1 MPEKPNQHNS
11 VDVIYLEADS
21 EITEAIDKLKSARGR
36 EVRIAVPGRST
47 MLQSA
52 VNLKLLKKTAHNG
65 GKKLVLI
72 SSDRA
77 TLSLAAGLGLLV
89 AKNVKAEALL
99 PSSAMAPPQ
108 SSHEPVV
115 IDQAAEET
123 KNSRSSSSSSRS
135 SSRSKNSS
143 SDDTDNNYIDL
154 SEDGSSDSDIQK
166 ASAGHSK
173 KSKQSPKIPNFM
185 GLNKK
190 ISITVAAFAVF
201 IMLMLA
207 YVFLPTAKVT
217 LLAKAQKTP
226 VNVEFTLDSTV
237 RKSDYSQGLVAAN
250 QLTVTKDLSAQYT
263 ATGKKDV
270 GTKATGSISVKNC
283 DDTSTHSVPANT
295 VMTSNGK
302 TFTTNSAI
310 VVPAG
315 SAGGGIVNCSAT
327 VNVAVT
333 ATQSGDTYNV
343 SNASF
348 SVAGQP
354 SKVTGT
360 GSTSG
365 GTTKIAVVVTQAD
378 IDKAQKEMIDSASQ
392 NAKQDVESKAG
403 SDERFFPETFT
414 SSVSGLTTSAPVD
427 SESSGGTV
435 SAKVKYSELS
445 ANNTDLDNLFTEQI
459 KTQIPGSNQLYQS
472 GWKDA
477 KYSAKPSSSEKAEV
491 KAVGNAFYGQA
502 IDIKQ
507 VARDLSGKA
516 KKDATDV
523 VTPKYPQVT
532 GVQVESNPALAPNI
546 PFFANRITVEI
557 KVNTD

>member
-1 MPEKPNQHNS
+1 MPEKPNQHNP

-36 EVRIAVPGRST
+36 EVRIAVPARST

-52 VNLKLLKKTAHNG
+52 VNLKLLKKTAQKS

-99 PSSAMAPPQ
+99 PSSAMAPPA

-115 IDQAAEET
+115 IDQAREEARQ
-123 KNSRSSSSSSRS
+123 SRGSSSSSSSSRS
-135 SSRSKNSS
+135 SSKSS
-143 SDDTDNNYIDL
+143 SNNDNDKNYIDL
-154 SEDGSSDSDIQK
+154 SEDSQSDSDIQK

-190 ISITVAAFAVF
+190 ISIIVAVFAAF
-201 IMLMLA
+201 IMLVLA

-237 RKSDYSQGLVAAN
+237 KESDFRQGLVAAN

-270 GTKATGSISVKNC
+270 GTKATGSVKISNA
-283 DDTSTHSVPANT
+283 TSSNAVSLPAGAT
-295 VMTSNGK
+295 LTASGK
-302 TFTTNSAI
+302 TFSLNQGVT
-310 VVPAG
+310 VPGATV
-315 SAGGGIVNCSAT
+315 SGGIVPGTINT
-327 VNVAVT
+327 QIT
-333 ATQSGDTYNV
+333 ATQNGDSYNLSGAT
-343 SNASF
+343 F
-348 SVAGQP
+348 SVSSGGPVLTA
-354 SKVTGT
+354 T
-360 GSTSG
+360 GSTSD

-392 NAKQDVESKAG
+392 NAKQDVESKSG

-414 SSVSGLTTSAPVD
+414 STVSGLTASAPVD

-445 ANNTDLDNLFTEQI
+445 ASNTDLDKLFTEQI

-491 KAVGNAFYGQA
+491 KAISNAFYGQA

-507 VARDLSGKA
+507 VAKDLSGKA

-532 GVQVESNPALAPNI
+532 GVQVESSPALSPNI

>member
-1 MPEKPNQHNS
+1 MPEKPNHHNP

-36 EVRIAVPGRST
+36 EVRIAVPARST

-52 VNLKLLKKTAHNG
+52 VNLKLLKKTAQKS

-89 AKNVKAEALL
+89 AKNVKAKALL
-99 PSSAMAPPQ
+99 PSSAMAPPH

-115 IDQAAEET
+115 IDQAREEAGQ
-123 KNSRSSSSSSRS
+123 SRGSSASSSSSRS
-135 SSRSKNSS
+135 SSKFSS
-143 SDDTDNNYIDL
+143 NNDNDNNYIDL
-154 SEDGSSDSDIQK
+154 SEDSQSDSDIQK
-166 ASAGHSK
+166 ANAGRSK

-190 ISITVAAFAVF
+190 ISIIVAVFAAF
-201 IMLMLA
+201 IMLVLA

-237 RKSDYSQGLVAAN
+237 KKSDFSQGLVAAN

-270 GTKATGSISVKNC
+270 GTKATGSVKISNA
-283 DDTSTHSVPANT
+283 TSSNPVSLPAGAT
-295 VMTSNGK
+295 LTASGK
-302 TFTTNSAI
+302 TFSLNQGVT
-310 VVPAG
+310 VPGATV
-315 SAGGGIVNCSAT
+315 SGGIVPGTINT
-327 VNVAVT
+327 QIT
-333 ATQSGDTYNV
+333 ATQNGDSYNLSGAT
-343 SNASF
+343 F
-348 SVAGQP
+348 SVSSGGPLLTA
-354 SKVTGT
+354 T
-360 GSTSG
+360 GSTSD

-392 NAKQDVESKAG
+392 NAKQDVESKSS

-414 SSVSGLTTSAPVD
+414 STVSGLTASAPVD

-445 ANNTDLDNLFTEQI
+445 ANNTDLDKLFTEQI

-491 KAVGNAFYGQA
+491 KAISNAFYGQA

-507 VARDLSGKA
+507 VARDLSSKA
-516 KKDATDV
+516 KKDATDI

-532 GVQVESNPALAPNI
+532 GVQVESSPALAPNI

>member
-1 MPEKPNQHNS
+1 MPEKPNQHNP

-36 EVRIAVPGRST
+36 EVRIAVPARST

-52 VNLKLLKKTAHNG
+52 VNLKLLKKTAQKS

-89 AKNVKAEALL
+89 AKNVKAEALM
-99 PSSAMAPPQ
+99 PSSAMAPPA

-115 IDQAAEET
+115 IDQAREEAGQ
-123 KNSRSSSSSSRS
+123 SRGSSSSSSSSRS
-135 SSRSKNSS
+135 SSKSS
-143 SDDTDNNYIDL
+143 SNNDNDNNYIDL
-154 SEDGSSDSDIQK
+154 SEDSQSDSDIQK
-166 ASAGHSK
+166 ANAGHSK

-190 ISITVAAFAVF
+190 ISIIVAVFAAF
-201 IMLMLA
+201 IMLVLA

-237 RKSDYSQGLVAAN
+237 KESDFSQGLVAAN

-270 GTKATGSISVKNC
+270 GTKATGSVKISNA
-283 DDTSTHSVPANT
+283 TSSNAVSLPAGAT
-295 VMTSNGK
+295 LTASGK
-302 TFTTNSAI
+302 TFSLNQGVT
-310 VVPAG
+310 VPGATV
-315 SAGGGIVNCSAT
+315 SGGIVPGTINT
-327 VNVAVT
+327 QIT
-333 ATQSGDTYNV
+333 ATQNGDSYNLSGAT
-343 SNASF
+343 F
-348 SVAGQP
+348 SVSSGGPVLTA
-354 SKVTGT
+354 T
-360 GSTSG
+360 GSTSD

-392 NAKQDVESKAG
+392 NAKQDVESKSG

-414 SSVSGLTTSAPVD
+414 STVSGLTASAPVD

-445 ANNTDLDNLFTEQI
+445 ASNTDLDKLFTEQI

-491 KAVGNAFYGQA
+491 KAISNAFYGQA
-502 IDIKQ
+502 IDTKQ

-516 KKDATDV
+516 KKDATDI

-532 GVQVESNPALAPNI
+532 GVQVESSPALAPNI

>member
-1 MPEKPNQHNS
+1 MPEKPNHHNP

-36 EVRIAVPGRST
+36 EVRIAVPARST

-52 VNLKLLKKTAHNG
+52 VNLKLLKKTAQKS

-99 PSSAMAPPQ
+99 PSSAMAPPH

-115 IDQAAEET
+115 IDQAREEAGQ
-123 KNSRSSSSSSRS
+123 SRGSSSSSSSSRS
-135 SSRSKNSS
+135 SSKSS
-143 SDDTDNNYIDL
+143 SNNDNDNNYIDL
-154 SEDGSSDSDIQK
+154 SEDSQSDSDIQK
-166 ASAGHSK
+166 ANAGHSK

-190 ISITVAAFAVF
+190 ISIIVAVFAAF
-201 IMLMLA
+201 IMLVLA

-237 RKSDYSQGLVAAN
+237 KESDFSQGLVAAN

-270 GTKATGSISVKNC
+270 GTKATGSVKISNA
-283 DDTSTHSVPANT
+283 TSSNPVSLPAGAT
-295 VMTSNGK
+295 LTASGK
-302 TFTTNSAI
+302 TFSLNQGVT
-310 VVPAG
+310 VPGATV
-315 SAGGGIVNCSAT
+315 SGGIVPGTINT
-327 VNVAVT
+327 QIT
-333 ATQSGDTYNV
+333 ATQNGDSYNLSGAT
-343 SNASF
+343 F
-348 SVAGQP
+348 SVSSGGPVLTA
-354 SKVTGT
+354 T
-360 GSTSG
+360 GSTSD

-392 NAKQDVESKAG
+392 NAKQDVESKSS

-414 SSVSGLTTSAPVD
+414 STVSGLTASAPVD

-445 ANNTDLDNLFTEQI
+445 ANNTDLDKLFTEQI

-491 KAVGNAFYGQA
+491 KAISNAFYGQA

-516 KKDATDV
+516 KKDATDI

-532 GVQVESNPALAPNI
+532 GVQVESSPALAPNI

>member
-1 MPEKPNQHNS
+1 MPEKPNHHNP

-21 EITEAIDKLKSARGR
+21 EITEAIDKLKSAQGR
-36 EVRIAVPGRST
+36 EVRIAVPARST

-52 VNLKLLKKTAHNG
+52 VNLKLLKKTAQKS

-99 PSSAMAPPQ
+99 PSSAMAPPT

-115 IDQAAEET
+115 IDQAREEAGQ
-123 KNSRSSSSSSRS
+123 SRGSSSSSSSSRS
-135 SSRSKNSS
+135 SSKSS
-143 SDDTDNNYIDL
+143 SNNDNDNNYIDL
-154 SEDGSSDSDIQK
+154 SEDSQSDSDIQK
-166 ASAGHSK
+166 ANAGHSK

-190 ISITVAAFAVF
+190 ISIIVAVFAAF
-201 IMLMLA
+201 IMLVLA

-237 RKSDYSQGLVAAN
+237 KESDFSQGLVAAN

-270 GTKATGSISVKNC
+270 GTKATGSVKISNA
-283 DDTSTHSVPANT
+283 TSSNPVSLPAGAT
-295 VMTSNGK
+295 LTASGK
-302 TFTTNSAI
+302 TFSLNQGVT
-310 VVPAG
+310 VPGATV
-315 SAGGGIVNCSAT
+315 SGGIVPGTINT
-327 VNVAVT
+327 QIT
-333 ATQSGDTYNV
+333 ATQNGDSYNLSGAT
-343 SNASF
+343 F
-348 SVAGQP
+348 SVSSGGPVLTA
-354 SKVTGT
+354 T
-360 GSTSG
+360 GSTSD

-392 NAKQDVESKAG
+392 NAKQDVESKSS

-414 SSVSGLTTSAPVD
+414 STVSGLTASAPVD

-445 ANNTDLDNLFTEQI
+445 ASNTDLDKLFTEQI

-491 KAVGNAFYGQA
+491 KAISNAFYGQA

-507 VARDLSGKA
+507 VAKDLSGKA

-532 GVQVESNPALAPNI
+532 GVQVESSPALAPNI

>member
-1 MPEKPNQHNS
+1 MPEKPNQHNP

-36 EVRIAVPGRST
+36 EVRIAVPARST

-52 VNLKLLKKTAHNG
+52 VNLKLLKKTAQKSE
-65 GKKLVLI
+65 KKLVLI

-99 PSSAMAPPQ
+99 PSSAVAPPR

-115 IDQAAEET
+115 IDQAREEAGQ
-123 KNSRSSSSSSRS
+123 SRGSSSSSSSSRS
-135 SSRSKNSS
+135 SSKSS
-143 SDDTDNNYIDL
+143 SNNDSNNNYIDL
-154 SEDGSSDSDIQK
+154 SEDSQSDSEIQK
-166 ASAGHSK
+166 ANAGHSK

-190 ISITVAAFAVF
+190 ISIIVAVFTAF
-201 IMLMLA
+201 IMLVLA

-226 VNVEFTLDSTV
+226 VNVEFTLESTV
-237 RKSDYSQGLVAAN
+237 KESDFSQGLVAAN

-270 GTKATGSISVKNC
+270 GTKATGSVKISNA
-283 DDTSTHSVPANT
+283 TSSNPVSLPAGAT
-295 VMTSNGK
+295 LTASGK
-302 TFTTNSAI
+302 TFSLNQAVT
-310 VVPAG
+310 VPGATV
-315 SAGGGIVNCSAT
+315 SGGIVPGTINT
-327 VNVAVT
+327 QIT
-333 ATQSGDTYNV
+333 ATQNGDSYNLSGAT
-343 SNASF
+343 F
-348 SVAGQP
+348 SVSSGGPLLTA
-354 SKVTGT
+354 T
-360 GSTSG
+360 GSTSD

-414 SSVSGLTTSAPVD
+414 STVSGLTTSAPVD

-445 ANNTDLDNLFTEQI
+445 ANNTDLDKLFTEQI

-491 KAVGNAFYGQA
+491 KAISNAFYGQA
-502 IDIKQ
+502 IDTKQ

-532 GVQVESNPALAPNI
+532 GVQVESSPALAPNI

>member
-1 MPEKPNQHNS
+1 MPEKPNHHNP

-36 EVRIAVPGRST
+36 EVRIAVPARST

-52 VNLKLLKKTAHNG
+52 VNLKLLKKTAQKS

-99 PSSAMAPPQ
+99 PSSAMAPPH

-115 IDQAAEET
+115 IDQAREEAGQ
-123 KNSRSSSSSSRS
+123 SRGSSSSSSSSRS
-135 SSRSKNSS
+135 SSKSS
-143 SDDTDNNYIDL
+143 SNNDNNYIDL
-154 SEDGSSDSDIQK
+154 SEDSQSDSDIQK
-166 ASAGHSK
+166 ANAGHSK

-190 ISITVAAFAVF
+190 ISIIVAVFAAF
-201 IMLMLA
+201 IMLVLA

-237 RKSDYSQGLVAAN
+237 KESDFSQGLVAAN

-270 GTKATGSISVKNC
+270 GTKATGSVKISNA
-283 DDTSTHSVPANT
+283 TSSNPVSLPAGAT
-295 VMTSNGK
+295 LTASGK
-302 TFTTNSAI
+302 TFSLNQGVT
-310 VVPAG
+310 VPGATV
-315 SAGGGIVNCSAT
+315 SGGIVPGTINT
-327 VNVAVT
+327 QIT
-333 ATQSGDTYNV
+333 ATQNGDSYNLSGAT
-343 SNASF
+343 F
-348 SVAGQP
+348 SVSSGGPVLTA
-354 SKVTGT
+354 T
-360 GSTSG
+360 GSTSD

-392 NAKQDVESKAG
+392 NAKQDVESKSS

-414 SSVSGLTTSAPVD
+414 STVSGLTASAPVD

-445 ANNTDLDNLFTEQI
+445 ASNTDLDKLFTEQI

-491 KAVGNAFYGQA
+491 KAISNAFYGQA

-516 KKDATDV
+516 KKDATDI

-532 GVQVESNPALAPNI
+532 GVQVESSPALAPNI

>member
-1 MPEKPNQHNS
+1 MPEKPNQHNP

-36 EVRIAVPGRST
+36 EVRIAVPARST

-52 VNLKLLKKTAHNG
+52 VNLKLLKKTTQKS

-99 PSSAMAPPQ
+99 PSSAVAPPR

-115 IDQAAEET
+115 IDQAREEAGQ
-123 KNSRSSSSSSRS
+123 SRGSSSSSSSSRS
-135 SSRSKNSS
+135 SSKSS
-143 SDDTDNNYIDL
+143 SNNDSNNNYIDL
-154 SEDGSSDSDIQK
+154 SEDSQSDSEIQK
-166 ASAGHSK
+166 ANAGHSK

-190 ISITVAAFAVF
+190 ISIIVAVFAAF
-201 IMLMLA
+201 IMLVLA

-237 RKSDYSQGLVAAN
+237 KESDFSQGLVAAN

-270 GTKATGSISVKNC
+270 GTKATGSVKISNA
-283 DDTSTHSVPANT
+283 TSSNPVSLPAGAT
-295 VMTSNGK
+295 LTASGK
-302 TFTTNSAI
+302 TFSLNQAVT
-310 VVPAG
+310 VPGATV
-315 SAGGGIVNCSAT
+315 SGGIVPGTINT
-327 VNVAVT
+327 QIT
-333 ATQSGDTYNV
+333 ATQNGDSYNLSGAT
-343 SNASF
+343 F
-348 SVAGQP
+348 SVSSGGPLLTA
-354 SKVTGT
+354 T
-360 GSTSG
+360 GSTSD

-414 SSVSGLTTSAPVD
+414 STVSGLTTSAPVD

-445 ANNTDLDNLFTEQI
+445 ANNTDLDKLFTEQI

-491 KAVGNAFYGQA
+491 KAISNAFYGQA
-502 IDIKQ
+502 IDTKQ

-532 GVQVESNPALAPNI
+532 GVQVESSPALAPNI

>member
-1 MPEKPNQHNS
+1 MPEKPNHHNP

-36 EVRIAVPGRST
+36 EVRIAVPARST

-52 VNLKLLKKTAHNG
+52 VNLKLLKKTAQKS

-89 AKNVKAEALL
+89 AKNVKAEALM
-99 PSSAMAPPQ
+99 PSSAMAPPAF
-108 SSHEPVV
+108 SHEPVV
-115 IDQAAEET
+115 IDQAREEAGQ
-123 KNSRSSSSSSRS
+123 SRGSSSSSSSSRS
-135 SSRSKNSS
+135 SSKSS
-143 SDDTDNNYIDL
+143 SNNDNNYIDL
-154 SEDGSSDSDIQK
+154 SEDSQSDSDIQK
-166 ASAGHSK
+166 ANAGHSK

-190 ISITVAAFAVF
+190 ISIIVAVFAAF
-201 IMLMLA
+201 IMLVLA

-237 RKSDYSQGLVAAN
+237 KESDFSQGLVAAN

-270 GTKATGSISVKNC
+270 GTKATGSVKISNA
-283 DDTSTHSVPANT
+283 TSSNAVSLPAGAT
-295 VMTSNGK
+295 LTASGK
-302 TFTTNSAI
+302 TFSLNQGVT
-310 VVPAG
+310 VPGATV
-315 SAGGGIVNCSAT
+315 SGGIVPGTINT
-327 VNVAVT
+327 QIT
-333 ATQSGDTYNV
+333 ATQNGDSYNLSGAT
-343 SNASF
+343 F
-348 SVAGQP
+348 SVSSGGPVLTA
-354 SKVTGT
+354 T
-360 GSTSG
+360 GSTSD

-392 NAKQDVESKAG
+392 NAKQDVESKSS

-414 SSVSGLTTSAPVD
+414 STVSGLTASAPVD

-445 ANNTDLDNLFTEQI
+445 ANNTDLDKLFTEQI

-491 KAVGNAFYGQA
+491 KAISNAFYGQA

-516 KKDATDV
+516 KKDATDI

-532 GVQVESNPALAPNI
+532 GVQVESSPALAPNI

>member
-1 MPEKPNQHNS
+1 MPEKPNQHNP

-36 EVRIAVPGRST
+36 EVRIAVPARST

-52 VNLKLLKKTAHNG
+52 VNLKLLKKTAQKS

-99 PSSAMAPPQ
+99 PSSAVAPPR

-115 IDQAAEET
+115 IDQAREEAGQ
-123 KNSRSSSSSSRS
+123 SRGSSSSSSSSRS
-135 SSRSKNSS
+135 SSKSS
-143 SDDTDNNYIDL
+143 SNNDSNNNYIDL
-154 SEDGSSDSDIQK
+154 SEDSQSDSEIQK
-166 ASAGHSK
+166 ANAGHSK

-190 ISITVAAFAVF
+190 ISIIVAVFAAF
-201 IMLMLA
+201 IMLVLT

-237 RKSDYSQGLVAAN
+237 KESDFSQGLVAAN

-270 GTKATGSISVKNC
+270 GTKATGSVKISNA
-283 DDTSTHSVPANT
+283 TSSNPVSLPAGAT
-295 VMTSNGK
+295 LTASGK
-302 TFTTNSAI
+302 TFSLNQAVT
-310 VVPAG
+310 VPGATV
-315 SAGGGIVNCSAT
+315 SGGIVPGTINT
-327 VNVAVT
+327 QIT
-333 ATQSGDTYNV
+333 ATQNGDSYNLSGAT
-343 SNASF
+343 F
-348 SVAGQP
+348 SVSSGGPLLTA
-354 SKVTGT
+354 T
-360 GSTSG
+360 GSTSD

-414 SSVSGLTTSAPVD
+414 STVSGLTTSAPVD

-445 ANNTDLDNLFTEQI
+445 ANNTDLDKLFSEQI

-491 KAVGNAFYGQA
+491 KAISNAFYGQA
-502 IDIKQ
+502 IDTKQ

-532 GVQVESNPALAPNI
+532 GVQVESSPALAPNI

>member
-1 MPEKPNQHNS
+1 MPEKPNHHNP

-36 EVRIAVPGRST
+36 EVRIAVPARST

-52 VNLKLLKKTAHNG
+52 VNLKLLKKTAQKS

-99 PSSAMAPPQ
+99 PSSAMAPPH

-115 IDQAAEET
+115 IDQAREEAGQ
-123 KNSRSSSSSSRS
+123 SRGSSSSSSSSRS
-135 SSRSKNSS
+135 SSKSS
-143 SDDTDNNYIDL
+143 SNNDNNYIDL
-154 SEDGSSDSDIQK
+154 SEDSQSDSDIQK
-166 ASAGHSK
+166 ANAGHSK

-190 ISITVAAFAVF
+190 ISIIVAAFAVF
-201 IMLMLA
+201 IMLVLA

-237 RKSDYSQGLVAAN
+237 KESDFSQGLVAAN

-270 GTKATGSISVKNC
+270 GTKATGSVKISNA
-283 DDTSTHSVPANT
+283 TSSNSVSLPAGAT
-295 VMTSNGK
+295 LTASGK
-302 TFTTNSAI
+302 TFSLNQGVT
-310 VVPAG
+310 VPGATV
-315 SAGGGIVNCSAT
+315 SGGIVPGTINT
-327 VNVAVT
+327 QIT
-333 ATQSGDTYNV
+333 ATQNGDSYNLSGAT
-343 SNASF
+343 F
-348 SVAGQP
+348 SVSSGGPVLTA
-354 SKVTGT
+354 T
-360 GSTSG
+360 GSTSD

-392 NAKQDVESKAG
+392 NAKQDVESKSG

-414 SSVSGLTTSAPVD
+414 STVSGLTASAPVD

-445 ANNTDLDNLFTEQI
+445 ASNTDLDKLFTEQI

-491 KAVGNAFYGQA
+491 KAISNAFYGQA

-507 VARDLSGKA
+507 VAKDLSGKA

-523 VTPKYPQVT
+523 VTTKYPQVT
-532 GVQVESNPALAPNI
+532 GVQVESSPALAPNI

>member
-1 MPEKPNQHNS
+1 MPEKPNHHNP

-36 EVRIAVPGRST
+36 EVRIAVPARST

-52 VNLKLLKKTAHNG
+52 VNLKLLKKTAQKS

-99 PSSAMAPPQ
+99 PSSAMAPPA

-115 IDQAAEET
+115 IDQAREEARQ
-123 KNSRSSSSSSRS
+123 SRGSSSSSSSSRS
-135 SSRSKNSS
+135 SSKSS
-143 SDDTDNNYIDL
+143 SNNDNDKNYIDL
-154 SEDGSSDSDIQK
+154 SEDSQSDSDIQK

-190 ISITVAAFAVF
+190 ISIIVAVFAAF
-201 IMLMLA
+201 IMLVLA

-237 RKSDYSQGLVAAN
+237 KESDFRQGLVAAN

-270 GTKATGSISVKNC
+270 GTKATGSVKISNA
-283 DDTSTHSVPANT
+283 TSSNAVSLPAGAT
-295 VMTSNGK
+295 LTASGK
-302 TFTTNSAI
+302 TFSLNQGVT
-310 VVPAG
+310 VPGATV
-315 SAGGGIVNCSAT
+315 SGGIVPGTINT
-327 VNVAVT
+327 QIT
-333 ATQSGDTYNV
+333 ATQNGDSYNLSGAT
-343 SNASF
+343 F
-348 SVAGQP
+348 SVSSGGPVLTA
-354 SKVTGT
+354 T
-360 GSTSG
+360 GSTSD

-392 NAKQDVESKAG
+392 NAKQDVESKSS

-414 SSVSGLTTSAPVD
+414 STVSGLTASAPVD

-445 ANNTDLDNLFTEQI
+445 ASNTDLDKLFTEQI

-491 KAVGNAFYGQA
+491 KAISNAFYGQA

-507 VARDLSGKA
+507 VAKDLSGKA

-532 GVQVESNPALAPNI
+532 GVQVESSPALSPNI

>member
-1 MPEKPNQHNS
+1 MPEKPNHHNQ

-36 EVRIAVPGRST
+36 EVRIAVPARST

-52 VNLKLLKKTAHNG
+52 VNLKLLKKTAQKS

-89 AKNVKAEALL
+89 AKNVKAEALM
-99 PSSAMAPPQ
+99 PSSAMAPPA

-115 IDQAAEET
+115 IDQAREEAGQ
-123 KNSRSSSSSSRS
+123 SRGSSSSSSSSKS
-135 SSRSKNSS
+135 SSKSS
-143 SDDTDNNYIDL
+143 SNNDKDNNYIDL
-154 SEDGSSDSDIQK
+154 SEDSQSDSDIQK

-190 ISITVAAFAVF
+190 ISIIVAVFAAF
-201 IMLMLA
+201 IMLVLA

-237 RKSDYSQGLVAAN
+237 KKSDFSQGLVAAN

-270 GTKATGSISVKNC
+270 GTKATGSVKISNA
-283 DDTSTHSVPANT
+283 TSSNAVSLPAGAT
-295 VMTSNGK
+295 LTASGK
-302 TFTTNSAI
+302 TFSLNQGVT
-310 VVPAG
+310 VPGATV
-315 SAGGGIVNCSAT
+315 SGGIVPGTINT
-327 VNVAVT
+327 QIT
-333 ATQSGDTYNV
+333 ATQNGDSYNLSGAT
-343 SNASF
+343 F
-348 SVAGQP
+348 SVSSGGPVLTA
-354 SKVTGT
+354 T
-360 GSTSG
+360 GSTSD

-392 NAKQDVESKAG
+392 NAKQDVESKSS

-414 SSVSGLTTSAPVD
+414 STVSGLTASAAVD

-445 ANNTDLDNLFTEQI
+445 ASNTDLDKLFTEQI

-491 KAVGNAFYGQA
+491 KAISNAFYGQA

-516 KKDATDV
+516 KKDATDI

-532 GVQVESNPALAPNI
+532 GVQVESSPALAPNI

>member
-123 KNSRSSSSSSRS
+123 KNSRSSSNSSRS

-270 GTKATGSISVKNC
+270 GTKATGSVKISNA
-283 DDTSTHSVPANT
+283 TSSNPVSLPAGT
-295 VMTSNGK
+295 ILTASGK
-302 TFTTNSAI
+302 TFSLNQAVT
-310 VVPAG
+310 VPGATV
-315 SAGGGIVNCSAT
+315 SGGIVPGT
-327 VNVAVT
+327 VNTQIT
-333 ATQSGDTYNV
+333 ATQNGDSYNV
-343 SNASF
+343 SGANF
-348 SVAGQP
+348 SVASGGP
-354 SKVTGT
+354 LLTAT
-360 GSTSG
+360 GSTSD

>member
-1 MPEKPNQHNS
+1 MPEKPNHHNP

-36 EVRIAVPGRST
+36 EVRIAVPARST

-52 VNLKLLKKTAHNG
+52 VNLKLLKKTAQKS

-99 PSSAMAPPQ
+99 PSSAMAPPT

-115 IDQAAEET
+115 IDQAREEAGQ
-123 KNSRSSSSSSRS
+123 SRGSSSSSSSSRS
-135 SSRSKNSS
+135 SSKSS
-143 SDDTDNNYIDL
+143 SNNDNDNNYIDL
-154 SEDGSSDSDIQK
+154 SEDSQSDSDIQK
-166 ASAGHSK
+166 ANAGHSK

-190 ISITVAAFAVF
+190 ISIIVAVFAAF
-201 IMLMLA
+201 IMLVLA

-237 RKSDYSQGLVAAN
+237 KESDFSQGLVAAN

-270 GTKATGSISVKNC
+270 GTKATGSVKISNA
-283 DDTSTHSVPANT
+283 TSSNPVSLPAGAT
-295 VMTSNGK
+295 LTASGK
-302 TFTTNSAI
+302 TFSLNQGVT
-310 VVPAG
+310 VPGATV
-315 SAGGGIVNCSAT
+315 SGGIVPGTINT
-327 VNVAVT
+327 QIT
-333 ATQSGDTYNV
+333 ATQNGDSYNLSGAT
-343 SNASF
+343 F
-348 SVAGQP
+348 SVSSGGPVLTA
-354 SKVTGT
+354 T
-360 GSTSG
+360 GSTSD

-392 NAKQDVESKAG
+392 NAKQDVESKSS

-414 SSVSGLTTSAPVD
+414 STVSGLTASAPVD

-445 ANNTDLDNLFTEQI
+445 ASNTDLDKLFTEQI

-491 KAVGNAFYGQA
+491 KAISNAFYGQA

-516 KKDATDV
+516 KKDATDI

-532 GVQVESNPALAPNI
+532 GVQVESSPALAPNI

>member
-1 MPEKPNQHNS
+1 MPEKPNQHNP

-36 EVRIAVPGRST
+36 EVRIAVPARST

-52 VNLKLLKKTAHNG
+52 VNLKLLKKTAQKS

-89 AKNVKAEALL
+89 AKNVKAEALM
-99 PSSAMAPPQ
+99 PSSAMAPPH

-115 IDQAAEET
+115 IDQAREEAGQ
-123 KNSRSSSSSSRS
+123 SRGSSASSSSSKS
-135 SSRSKNSS
+135 SSNN
-143 SDDTDNNYIDL
+143 DNDNNYIDL
-154 SEDGSSDSDIQK
+154 SEDSQSDSEIQK
-166 ASAGHSK
+166 ANAGRSK

-190 ISITVAAFAVF
+190 ISIIVAVFAAF
-201 IMLMLA
+201 IMLVLA

-237 RKSDYSQGLVAAN
+237 KKSDFSQGLVAAN

-270 GTKATGSISVKNC
+270 GTKATGSVKISNA
-283 DDTSTHSVPANT
+283 TSSNPVSLPAGAT
-295 VMTSNGK
+295 LTASGK
-302 TFTTNSAI
+302 TFSLNQGVT
-310 VVPAG
+310 VPGATV
-315 SAGGGIVNCSAT
+315 SGGIVPGTINT
-327 VNVAVT
+327 QIT
-333 ATQSGDTYNV
+333 ATQNGDSYNLSGAT
-343 SNASF
+343 F
-348 SVAGQP
+348 SVSSGGPVLTA
-354 SKVTGT
+354 T
-360 GSTSG
+360 GSTSD

-392 NAKQDVESKAG
+392 NAKQDVESKSG

-414 SSVSGLTTSAPVD
+414 STVSGLTASAPVD

-445 ANNTDLDNLFTEQI
+445 ANNTDLDKLFTEQI

-516 KKDATDV
+516 KKDATDI

-532 GVQVESNPALAPNI
+532 GVQVESSPALAPNI

>member
-1 MPEKPNQHNS
+1 
-11 VDVIYLEADS
+11 
-21 EITEAIDKLKSARGR
+21 
-36 EVRIAVPGRST
+36 
-47 MLQSA
+47 
-52 VNLKLLKKTAHNG
+52 
-65 GKKLVLI
+65 
-72 SSDRA
+72 
-77 TLSLAAGLGLLV
+77 
-89 AKNVKAEALL
+89 
-99 PSSAMAPPQ
+99 
-108 SSHEPVV
+108 
-115 IDQAAEET
+115 
-123 KNSRSSSSSSRS
+123 
-135 SSRSKNSS
+135 
-143 SDDTDNNYIDL
+143 
-154 SEDGSSDSDIQK
+154 
-166 ASAGHSK
+166 
-173 KSKQSPKIPNFM
+173 
-185 GLNKK
+185 
-190 ISITVAAFAVF
+190 
-201 IMLMLA
+201 
-207 YVFLPTAKVT
+207 
-217 LLAKAQKTP
+217 
-226 VNVEFTLDSTV
+226 
-237 RKSDYSQGLVAAN
+237 
-250 QLTVTKDLSAQYT
+250 
-263 ATGKKDV
+263 
-270 GTKATGSISVKNC
+270 
-283 DDTSTHSVPANT
+283 
-295 VMTSNGK
+295 
-302 TFTTNSAI
+302 

-392 NAKQDVESKAG
+392 NAKQDVESKSS

-414 SSVSGLTTSAPVD
+414 STVSGLTASAPVD

-445 ANNTDLDNLFTEQI
+445 ANNTDLDKLFTEQI

-491 KAVGNAFYGQA
+491 KAISNAFYGQA
-502 IDIKQ
+502 IDTKQ

-532 GVQVESNPALAPNI
+532 GVQVESSPALAPNI

>member
-1 MPEKPNQHNS
+1 MPEKPNHHNP

-36 EVRIAVPGRST
+36 EVRIAVPARST

-52 VNLKLLKKTAHNG
+52 VNLKLLKKTAQKS

-89 AKNVKAEALL
+89 AKNVKAKALL
-99 PSSAMAPPQ
+99 PSSAMAPPH

-115 IDQAAEET
+115 IDQAREEAGQ
-123 KNSRSSSSSSRS
+123 SRGSSASSSSSRS
-135 SSRSKNSS
+135 SSKFSS
-143 SDDTDNNYIDL
+143 NNDNDNNYIDL
-154 SEDGSSDSDIQK
+154 SEDSQSDSDIQK
-166 ASAGHSK
+166 ANAGRSK

-190 ISITVAAFAVF
+190 ISIIVAVFAAF
-201 IMLMLA
+201 IMLVLA

-237 RKSDYSQGLVAAN
+237 KKSDFSQGLVAAN

-270 GTKATGSISVKNC
+270 GTKATGSVKISNA
-283 DDTSTHSVPANT
+283 TSSNPVSLPAGAT
-295 VMTSNGK
+295 LTASGK
-302 TFTTNSAI
+302 TFSLNQGVT
-310 VVPAG
+310 VPGATV
-315 SAGGGIVNCSAT
+315 SGGIVPGTINT
-327 VNVAVT
+327 QIT
-333 ATQSGDTYNV
+333 ATQNGDSYNLSGAT
-343 SNASF
+343 F
-348 SVAGQP
+348 SVSSGGPLLTA
-354 SKVTGT
+354 T
-360 GSTSG
+360 GSTSD

-392 NAKQDVESKAG
+392 NAKQDVESKSS

-414 SSVSGLTTSAPVD
+414 STVSGLTASAPVD

-445 ANNTDLDNLFTEQI
+445 ANNTDLDKLFTEQI

-491 KAVGNAFYGQA
+491 KAISNAFYGQA

-516 KKDATDV
+516 KKDATDI

-532 GVQVESNPALAPNI
+532 GVQVESSPALAPNI

>member
-1 MPEKPNQHNS
+1 MPEKPNHHNP

-36 EVRIAVPGRST
+36 EVRIAVPARST

-52 VNLKLLKKTAHNG
+52 VNLKLLKKTAQKS

-99 PSSAMAPPQ
+99 PSSAMAPPH

-115 IDQAAEET
+115 IDQAREEAGQ
-123 KNSRSSSSSSRS
+123 SRGSSSSSSSSRS
-135 SSRSKNSS
+135 SSKSS
-143 SDDTDNNYIDL
+143 SNNDNNYIDL
-154 SEDGSSDSDIQK
+154 SEDSQSDSDIQK
-166 ASAGHSK
+166 ANAGHSK

-190 ISITVAAFAVF
+190 ISIIVAAFAVF
-201 IMLMLA
+201 IMLVLA

-237 RKSDYSQGLVAAN
+237 KESNFSQGLVAAN

-270 GTKATGSISVKNC
+270 GTKATGSVKISNA
-283 DDTSTHSVPANT
+283 TSSNAVSLPAGAT
-295 VMTSNGK
+295 LTASGK
-302 TFTTNSAI
+302 TFSLNQGVT
-310 VVPAG
+310 VPGATV
-315 SAGGGIVNCSAT
+315 SGGIVPGTINT
-327 VNVAVT
+327 QIT
-333 ATQSGDTYNV
+333 ATQNGDSYNLSGAT
-343 SNASF
+343 F
-348 SVAGQP
+348 SVSSGGPVLTA
-354 SKVTGT
+354 T
-360 GSTSG
+360 GSTSD

-392 NAKQDVESKAG
+392 NAKQDVESKSS

-414 SSVSGLTTSAPVD
+414 STVSGLTASAPVD

-445 ANNTDLDNLFTEQI
+445 ANNTDLDKLFTEQI

-491 KAVGNAFYGQA
+491 KAISNAFYGQA

-516 KKDATDV
+516 KKDATDI

-532 GVQVESNPALAPNI
+532 GVQVESSPALAPNI

>member
-1 MPEKPNQHNS
+1 MPEKPNHHNP

-36 EVRIAVPGRST
+36 EVRIAVPARST

-52 VNLKLLKKTAHNG
+52 VNLKLLKKTAQKS

-99 PSSAMAPPQ
+99 PSSAMAPPT

-115 IDQAAEET
+115 IDQAREEAGQ
-123 KNSRSSSSSSRS
+123 SRGSSSSSSSSRS
-135 SSRSKNSS
+135 SSKSS
-143 SDDTDNNYIDL
+143 SNNDNDNNYIDL
-154 SEDGSSDSDIQK
+154 SEDSQSDSDIQK

-190 ISITVAAFAVF
+190 ISIIVAVFAAF
-201 IMLMLA
+201 IMLVLA

-237 RKSDYSQGLVAAN
+237 KESDFSQGLVAAN

-270 GTKATGSISVKNC
+270 GTKATGSVKISNA
-283 DDTSTHSVPANT
+283 TSSNPVSLPAGAT
-295 VMTSNGK
+295 LTASGK
-302 TFTTNSAI
+302 TFSLNQGVT
-310 VVPAG
+310 VPGATV
-315 SAGGGIVNCSAT
+315 SGGIVPGTINT
-327 VNVAVT
+327 QIT
-333 ATQSGDTYNV
+333 ATQNGDSYNLSGAT
-343 SNASF
+343 F
-348 SVAGQP
+348 SVSSGGPVLTA
-354 SKVTGT
+354 T
-360 GSTSG
+360 GSTSD

-392 NAKQDVESKAG
+392 NAKQDVESKSS

-414 SSVSGLTTSAPVD
+414 STVSGLTASAPVD

-445 ANNTDLDNLFTEQI
+445 ASNTDLDKLFTEQI

-491 KAVGNAFYGQA
+491 TASSNAFYGQA

-516 KKDATDV
+516 KKDATDI

-532 GVQVESNPALAPNI
+532 GVQVESSPALAPNI

>member
-1 MPEKPNQHNS
+1 MPEKPNQHNP

-36 EVRIAVPGRST
+36 EVRIAVPARST

-52 VNLKLLKKTAHNG
+52 VNLKLLKKTAQKS

-99 PSSAMAPPQ
+99 PSSAVAPPR

-115 IDQAAEET
+115 IDQAREEAGQ
-123 KNSRSSSSSSRS
+123 SRGSSSSSSSSRS
-135 SSRSKNSS
+135 SSKSS
-143 SDDTDNNYIDL
+143 SNNDSNNNYIDL
-154 SEDGSSDSDIQK
+154 SEDSQSDSEIQK
-166 ASAGHSK
+166 ANAGHSK

-190 ISITVAAFAVF
+190 ISIIVAVFAAF
-201 IMLMLA
+201 IMLVLA

-226 VNVEFTLDSTV
+226 VNVEFTLDSIV
-237 RKSDYSQGLVAAN
+237 KESDFSQGLVAAN

-270 GTKATGSISVKNC
+270 GTKATGSVKISNA
-283 DDTSTHSVPANT
+283 TSSNPVSLPAGAT
-295 VMTSNGK
+295 LTASGK
-302 TFTTNSAI
+302 TFSLNQAVT
-310 VVPAG
+310 VPGATV
-315 SAGGGIVNCSAT
+315 SGGIVPGTINT
-327 VNVAVT
+327 QIT
-333 ATQSGDTYNV
+333 ATQNGDSYNLSGAT
-343 SNASF
+343 F
-348 SVAGQP
+348 SVSSGGPLLTA
-354 SKVTGT
+354 T
-360 GSTSG
+360 GSTSD

-414 SSVSGLTTSAPVD
+414 STVSGLTTSAPVD

-445 ANNTDLDNLFTEQI
+445 ANNTDLDKLFTEQI

-491 KAVGNAFYGQA
+491 KAISNAFYGQA
-502 IDIKQ
+502 IDTKQ

-532 GVQVESNPALAPNI
+532 GVQVESSPALAPNI

>member
-1 MPEKPNQHNS
+1 MPEKPNQHNP

-36 EVRIAVPGRST
+36 EVRIAVPARST

-52 VNLKLLKKTAHNG
+52 VNLKLLKKTAQKS

-99 PSSAMAPPQ
+99 PSSAVAPPR

-115 IDQAAEET
+115 IDQAREEAGQ
-123 KNSRSSSSSSRS
+123 SRGSSSSSSSSRS
-135 SSRSKNSS
+135 SSKSS
-143 SDDTDNNYIDL
+143 SNNDSNNNYIDL
-154 SEDGSSDSDIQK
+154 SEDSQSDSEIQK
-166 ASAGHSK
+166 ANAGHSK

-190 ISITVAAFAVF
+190 ISIIVAVFAAF
-201 IMLMLA
+201 IMLVLA

-237 RKSDYSQGLVAAN
+237 KESDFSQGLVAAN

-270 GTKATGSISVKNC
+270 GTKATGSVKISNA
-283 DDTSTHSVPANT
+283 TSSNPVSLPAGAT
-295 VMTSNGK
+295 LTASGK
-302 TFTTNSAI
+302 TFSLNQAVT
-310 VVPAG
+310 VPGATV
-315 SAGGGIVNCSAT
+315 SGGIVPGTINT
-327 VNVAVT
+327 QIT
-333 ATQSGDTYNV
+333 ATQNGDSYNLSGAT
-343 SNASF
+343 F
-348 SVAGQP
+348 SVSSGGPLLTA
-354 SKVTGT
+354 T
-360 GSTSG
+360 GSTSD

-414 SSVSGLTTSAPVD
+414 STVSGLTTSAPVD

-445 ANNTDLDNLFTEQI
+445 ANNTDLDKLFTEQI

-491 KAVGNAFYGQA
+491 KAISNAFYGQA
-502 IDIKQ
+502 IDTKQ

-532 GVQVESNPALAPNI
+532 GVQVESSPALAPNI

>member
-1 MPEKPNQHNS
+1 MPEKPNQHNP

-36 EVRIAVPGRST
+36 EVRIAVPARST

-52 VNLKLLKKTAHNG
+52 VNLKLLKKTAQKS

-99 PSSAMAPPQ
+99 PSSAVAPPR

-115 IDQAAEET
+115 IDQAREEAGQ
-123 KNSRSSSSSSRS
+123 SRGSSSSSSSSRS
-135 SSRSKNSS
+135 SSKSS
-143 SDDTDNNYIDL
+143 SNNDSNNNYIDL
-154 SEDGSSDSDIQK
+154 SEDSQSDSEIQK
-166 ASAGHSK
+166 ANAGHSK

-190 ISITVAAFAVF
+190 ISIIVAVFTAF
-201 IMLMLA
+201 IMLVLA

-226 VNVEFTLDSTV
+226 VNVEFTLESTV
-237 RKSDYSQGLVAAN
+237 KESDFSQGLVAAN

-270 GTKATGSISVKNC
+270 GTKATGSVKISNA
-283 DDTSTHSVPANT
+283 TSSNPVSLPAGAT
-295 VMTSNGK
+295 LTASGK
-302 TFTTNSAI
+302 TFSLNQAVT
-310 VVPAG
+310 VPGATV
-315 SAGGGIVNCSAT
+315 SGGIVPGTINT
-327 VNVAVT
+327 QIT
-333 ATQSGDTYNV
+333 ATQNGDSYNLSGAT
-343 SNASF
+343 F
-348 SVAGQP
+348 SVSSGGPLLTA
-354 SKVTGT
+354 T
-360 GSTSG
+360 GSTSD

-414 SSVSGLTTSAPVD
+414 STVSGLTTSAPVD

-445 ANNTDLDNLFTEQI
+445 ANNTDLDKLFTEQI

-491 KAVGNAFYGQA
+491 KAISNAFYGQA
-502 IDIKQ
+502 IDTKQ

-532 GVQVESNPALAPNI
+532 GVQVESSPALAPNI

>member
-1 MPEKPNQHNS
+1 MPEKPNHHNP

-36 EVRIAVPGRST
+36 EVRIAVPARST

-52 VNLKLLKKTAHNG
+52 VNLKLLKKTAQKS

-99 PSSAMAPPQ
+99 PSSAMAPPT

-115 IDQAAEET
+115 IDQAREEAGQ
-123 KNSRSSSSSSRS
+123 SRGSSSSSSSSRS
-135 SSRSKNSS
+135 SSKSS
-143 SDDTDNNYIDL
+143 SNNDNDNNYIDL
-154 SEDGSSDSDIQK
+154 SEDSQSDSDIQK
-166 ASAGHSK
+166 ANAGHSK

-190 ISITVAAFAVF
+190 ISIIVAVFAAF
-201 IMLMLA
+201 IMLVLA

-237 RKSDYSQGLVAAN
+237 KESDFSQGLVAAN

-270 GTKATGSISVKNC
+270 GTKATGSVKISNA
-283 DDTSTHSVPANT
+283 TSSNPVSLPAGAT
-295 VMTSNGK
+295 LTASGK
-302 TFTTNSAI
+302 TFSLNQGVT
-310 VVPAG
+310 VPGATV
-315 SAGGGIVNCSAT
+315 SGGIVPGTINT
-327 VNVAVT
+327 QIT
-333 ATQSGDTYNV
+333 ATQNGDSYNLSGAT
-343 SNASF
+343 F
-348 SVAGQP
+348 SVSSGGPVLTA
-354 SKVTGT
+354 T
-360 GSTSG
+360 GSTSD

-392 NAKQDVESKAG
+392 NAKQDVESKSS

-414 SSVSGLTTSAPVD
+414 STVSGLTASAPVD

-445 ANNTDLDNLFTEQI
+445 ANNTDLDKLFTEQI

-491 KAVGNAFYGQA
+491 KAISNAFYGQA

-516 KKDATDV
+516 KKDATDI

-532 GVQVESNPALAPNI
+532 GVQVESSPALAPNI

>member
-1 MPEKPNQHNS
+1 MPEKPNHHNP

-36 EVRIAVPGRST
+36 EVRIAVPARST

-52 VNLKLLKKTAHNG
+52 VNLKLLKKTAQKS

-99 PSSAMAPPQ
+99 PSSAMAPPT

-115 IDQAAEET
+115 IDQAREEAGQ
-123 KNSRSSSSSSRS
+123 SRGSSSSSSSSRS
-135 SSRSKNSS
+135 SSKSS
-143 SDDTDNNYIDL
+143 SNNDNDNNYIDL
-154 SEDGSSDSDIQK
+154 SEDSQSDSDIQK
-166 ASAGHSK
+166 ANAGHSK

-190 ISITVAAFAVF
+190 ISIIVAVFAAF
-201 IMLMLA
+201 IMLVLA

-237 RKSDYSQGLVAAN
+237 KESDFSQGLVAAN

-270 GTKATGSISVKNC
+270 GTKATGSVKISNA
-283 DDTSTHSVPANT
+283 TSSNAVSLPAGAT
-295 VMTSNGK
+295 LTASGK
-302 TFTTNSAI
+302 TFSLNQAVT
-310 VVPAG
+310 VPG
-315 SAGGGIVNCSAT
+315 AT
-327 VNVAVT
+327 VSGSIVPGTINTQIT
-333 ATQSGDTYNV
+333 ATQNGDSYNLSGAT
-343 SNASF
+343 F
-348 SVAGQP
+348 SVSSGGPLLTA
-354 SKVTGT
+354 T
-360 GSTSG
+360 GSTSD

-392 NAKQDVESKAG
+392 NAKQDVESKSS

-414 SSVSGLTTSAPVD
+414 STVSGLTASAAVD

-445 ANNTDLDNLFTEQI
+445 ASNTDLDKLFTEQI

-491 KAVGNAFYGQA
+491 KAISNAFYGQA

-507 VARDLSGKA
+507 VAKDLSGKA
-516 KKDATDV
+516 KKDATDI

-532 GVQVESNPALAPNI
+532 GVQVESSPALAPNI

>member
-1 MPEKPNQHNS
+1 MPEKPNQHNP

-36 EVRIAVPGRST
+36 EVRIAVPARST

-52 VNLKLLKKTAHNG
+52 VNLKLLKKTAQKSE
-65 GKKLVLI
+65 KKLVLI

-99 PSSAMAPPQ
+99 PSSAVAPPR

-115 IDQAAEET
+115 IDQAREEAGQ
-123 KNSRSSSSSSRS
+123 SRGSSSSSSSSRS
-135 SSRSKNSS
+135 SSKSS
-143 SDDTDNNYIDL
+143 SNNDSNNNYIDL
-154 SEDGSSDSDIQK
+154 SEDSQSDSEIQK
-166 ASAGHSK
+166 ANAGHSK

-190 ISITVAAFAVF
+190 ISIIVAVFAAF
-201 IMLMLA
+201 IMLVLT

-237 RKSDYSQGLVAAN
+237 KESDFSQGLVAAN

-270 GTKATGSISVKNC
+270 GTKATGSVKISNA
-283 DDTSTHSVPANT
+283 TSSNPVSLPAGAT
-295 VMTSNGK
+295 LTASGK
-302 TFTTNSAI
+302 TFSLNQAVT
-310 VVPAG
+310 VPGATV
-315 SAGGGIVNCSAT
+315 SGGIVPGTINT
-327 VNVAVT
+327 QIT
-333 ATQSGDTYNV
+333 ATQNGDSYNLSGAT
-343 SNASF
+343 F
-348 SVAGQP
+348 SVSSGGPLLTA
-354 SKVTGT
+354 T
-360 GSTSG
+360 GSTSD

-414 SSVSGLTTSAPVD
+414 STVSGLTTSAPVD

-445 ANNTDLDNLFTEQI
+445 ANNTDLDKLFSEQI

-491 KAVGNAFYGQA
+491 KAISNAFYGQA
-502 IDIKQ
+502 IDTKQ

-532 GVQVESNPALAPNI
+532 GVQVESSPALAPNI

>member
-1 MPEKPNQHNS
+1 MPEKPNQHNP

-36 EVRIAVPGRST
+36 EVRIAVPARST

-52 VNLKLLKKTAHNG
+52 VNLKLLKKTAQKS

-99 PSSAMAPPQ
+99 PSSAVAPPR

-115 IDQAAEET
+115 IDQAREEAGQ
-123 KNSRSSSSSSRS
+123 SRGSSSSSSSSRS
-135 SSRSKNSS
+135 SSKSS
-143 SDDTDNNYIDL
+143 SNNDSNNNYIDL
-154 SEDGSSDSDIQK
+154 SEDSQSDSEIQK
-166 ASAGHSK
+166 ANAGHSK

-190 ISITVAAFAVF
+190 ISIIVAVFAAF
-201 IMLMLA
+201 IMLVLT

-226 VNVEFTLDSTV
+226 VNVEFTLESTV
-237 RKSDYSQGLVAAN
+237 KESDFSQGLVAAN

-270 GTKATGSISVKNC
+270 GTKATGSVKISNA
-283 DDTSTHSVPANT
+283 TSSNPVSLPAGAT
-295 VMTSNGK
+295 LTASGK
-302 TFTTNSAI
+302 TFSLNQAVT
-310 VVPAG
+310 VPGATV
-315 SAGGGIVNCSAT
+315 SGGIVPGTINT
-327 VNVAVT
+327 QIT
-333 ATQSGDTYNV
+333 ATQNGDSYNLSGAT
-343 SNASF
+343 F
-348 SVAGQP
+348 SVSSGGPLLTA
-354 SKVTGT
+354 T
-360 GSTSG
+360 GSTSD

-414 SSVSGLTTSAPVD
+414 STVSGLTTSAPVD

-445 ANNTDLDNLFTEQI
+445 ANNTDLDKLFSEQI

-491 KAVGNAFYGQA
+491 KAISNAFYGQA
-502 IDIKQ
+502 IDTKQ

-532 GVQVESNPALAPNI
+532 GVQVESSPALAPNI

>member
-1 MPEKPNQHNS
+1 MPEKPNHHNP

-21 EITEAIDKLKSARGR
+21 EITEAIDKLKSAQGR
-36 EVRIAVPGRST
+36 EVRIAVPARST

-52 VNLKLLKKTAHNG
+52 VNLKLLKKTAQKS

-89 AKNVKAEALL
+89 AKNVKAEALM
-99 PSSAMAPPQ
+99 PSSAMAPPA

-115 IDQAAEET
+115 IDQAREEAGQ
-123 KNSRSSSSSSRS
+123 SRGSSSSSSASRS
-135 SSRSKNSS
+135 SSKSS
-143 SDDTDNNYIDL
+143 SNNDSDNNYIDL
-154 SEDGSSDSDIQK
+154 SEDSQSDSDIQK
-166 ASAGHSK
+166 ANAGHSK

-190 ISITVAAFAVF
+190 ISIIVAVFAAF
-201 IMLMLA
+201 IMLVLA

-237 RKSDYSQGLVAAN
+237 KESDFSQGLVAAN

-270 GTKATGSISVKNC
+270 GTKATGSVKISNA
-283 DDTSTHSVPANT
+283 TSSNAVSLPAGAT
-295 VMTSNGK
+295 LTASGK
-302 TFTTNSAI
+302 TFSLNQGVT
-310 VVPAG
+310 VPGATV
-315 SAGGGIVNCSAT
+315 SGGIVPGTINT
-327 VNVAVT
+327 QIT
-333 ATQSGDTYNV
+333 ATQNGDSYNLSGAT
-343 SNASF
+343 F
-348 SVAGQP
+348 SVSSGGPVLTA
-354 SKVTGT
+354 T
-360 GSTSG
+360 GSTSD

-414 SSVSGLTTSAPVD
+414 STVSGLTASAPVD

-445 ANNTDLDNLFTEQI
+445 ASNTDLDKLFTEQI

-491 KAVGNAFYGQA
+491 KAISNAFYGQA

-507 VARDLSGKA
+507 VAKDLSGKA

-532 GVQVESNPALAPNI
+532 GVQVESSPALAPNI